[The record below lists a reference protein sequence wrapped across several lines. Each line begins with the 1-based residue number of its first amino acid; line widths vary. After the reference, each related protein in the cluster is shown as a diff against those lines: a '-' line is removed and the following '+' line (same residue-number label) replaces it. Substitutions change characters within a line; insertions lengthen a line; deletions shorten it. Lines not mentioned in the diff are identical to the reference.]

1 MYETVHCPDCNLPT
15 RLVSV
20 HRSSE
25 PVIDEV
31 TYHCAECDKEF
42 KRSIRAKSLDGLQRR
57 ATNHGAPPIQPD
69 SGDG

>member
-25 PVIDEV
+25 PGMDEV
-31 TYHCAECDKEF
+31 TYHCKACEKQF
-42 KRSIRAKSLDGLQRR
+42 TRSVRAKTLDGLQRR
-57 ATNHGAPPIQPD
+57 ATN
-69 SGDG
+69 SGTPSPQQDG